1 MPSDF
6 VLVIVLSI
14 IVLIESI
21 ILLKKPNVKAILH
34 IKPIDEDPGISME
47 MVAIP
52 PMEELIK
59 DRYFTVEVI
68 IHES

>member
-6 VLVIVLSI
+6 VLIVVLSI

-21 ILLKKPNVKAILH
+21 ILLKKPKVKAVLH
-34 IKPIDEDPGISME
+34 VTPIDEEPGISME

-52 PMEELIK
+52 PMEELIQ
-59 DRYFTVEVI
+59 DRYFTVEVKL
-68 IHES
+68 HES